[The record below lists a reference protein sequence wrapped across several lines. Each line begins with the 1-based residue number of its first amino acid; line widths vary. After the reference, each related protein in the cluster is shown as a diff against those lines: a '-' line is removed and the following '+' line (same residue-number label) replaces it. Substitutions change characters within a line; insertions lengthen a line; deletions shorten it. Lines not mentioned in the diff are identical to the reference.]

1 MRGVAVY
8 PGAGRVELIE
18 RDPPP
23 GLQPTQALLRV
34 QEVGICGTDR
44 EIASF
49 QHGEPL
55 SGSDYLVIGHESV
68 AEVVETGAKVRS
80 LRPGDIVVPMV
91 RRPCHHSSC
100 LACRANR
107 PDFCITG
114 DYQERGIKQAHGF
127 LTEFVMEDEAY
138 LVRIPRAVADV
149 AVRVEPFSVVAKAG
163 LEVSAIRGWLPYEPN
178 QPRGL
183 AIGVGAI
190 GILGAMVAAA
200 RGYETCV
207 FSREPATSERAKLVG
222 SFGATYISA
231 EDTPANRINDDYG
244 TFDIIFEAAGVPH
257 LAFEVLTALSS
268 NGAFIFTGV
277 PSPEQLHEVNLGRV
291 MRDLVLK
298 NQVLFGTVNASRS
311 SYEAAVQRL
320 EQFITLF
327 PESVRSLITARE
339 PLEAAEE
346 LLWRR
351 DGIKNV
357 VQITARA
364 GGGTG

>member
-1 MRGVAVY
+1 MKGVGVY
-8 PGAGRVELIE
+8 PGARRVGLIE
-18 RDPPP
+18 RDPPT

-34 QEVGICGTDR
+34 WEVGICGTDR

-49 QHGEPL
+49 QHGELP

-68 AEVVETGAKVRS
+68 AEVVETGAEVRS

-91 RRPCHHSSC
+91 RRSCPHSSC

-127 LTEFVMEDEAY
+127 LTEFVT
-138 LVRIPRAVADV
+138 
-149 AVRVEPFSVVAKAG
+149 
-163 LEVSAIRGWLPYEPN
+163 EVSTIRGRLPYEPHR
-178 QPRGL
+178 PRGL
-183 AIGVGAI
+183 VIGAGAI
-190 GILGAMVAAA
+190 GILGAMVAVA
-200 RGYETCV
+200 RGFETCV
-207 FSREPATSERAKLVG
+207 FSREPATSERAKLVE

-231 EDTPANRINDDYG
+231 EDTPANLISDNYG
-244 TFDIIFEAAGVPH
+244 AFDVIFEAAGVPH
-257 LAFEVLTALSS
+257 LAFEVLAALSP

-298 NQVLFGTVNASRS
+298 NQVLLGTVNASRS
-311 SYEAAVQRL
+311 SYEAAVQGL
-320 EQFITLF
+320 VQGMTLF
-327 PESVRSLITARE
+327 PGSVRSLITARE

-357 VQITARA
+357 VQVAA
-364 GGGTG
+364 HSSGV